1 MTYKITEKL
10 KITENMSFCV
20 INNENYVTSLI
31 IELILNT

>member
-1 MTYKITEKL
+1 MTFRIMEKFKIIK
-10 KITENMSFCV
+10 NMSPHD